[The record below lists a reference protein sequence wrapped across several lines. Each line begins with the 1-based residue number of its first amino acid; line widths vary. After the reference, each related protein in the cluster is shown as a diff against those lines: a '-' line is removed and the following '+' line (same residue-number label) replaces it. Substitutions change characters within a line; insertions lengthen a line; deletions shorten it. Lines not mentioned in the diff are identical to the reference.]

1 VRYPTLFQINT
12 RVWLE
17 RLSREAGKRITL
29 AEIGDATLDSFAERG
44 FDWVWLLSVW
54 QTGAAGRAVSRN
66 NPQWRA
72 EFQTVLPDLTEDDIP
87 GSGFAIT
94 TYAVNEAL
102 GGETALAQFRE
113 KLARRGIKLMLDFVP
128 NHTAPTIRG

>member
-1 VRYPTLFQINT
+1 MAGSVRYPTLFQINT

-17 RLSREAGKRITL
+17 RRSREAGKRITM
-29 AEIGDATLDSFAERG
+29 AEIDDATLDSFAERG

-87 GSGFAIT
+87 GS
-94 TYAVNEAL
+94 AL
-102 GGETALAQFRE
+102 QSPRTRST
-113 KLARRGIKLMLDFVP
+113 KRSVARRRWRSS
-128 NHTAPTIRG
+128 ARSWRGAASS